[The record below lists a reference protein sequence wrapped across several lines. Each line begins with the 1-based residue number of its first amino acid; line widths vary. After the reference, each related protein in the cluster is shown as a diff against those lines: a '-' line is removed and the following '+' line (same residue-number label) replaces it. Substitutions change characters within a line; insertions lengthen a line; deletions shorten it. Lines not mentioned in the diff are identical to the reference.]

1 MILAARHAAETAAA
15 STSCPQRADDLSPLL
30 MTCNAAEAQTTAST
44 SPLRTTGTATAQRNA
59 SKSPLRTTSN
69 TTADQAPEDIAAGV
83 LPSAQSAG
91 PRQQQQQQQQQQKH
105 QPGGCKPEGT
115 ASDAPPTAHCSPRQ
129 QQQSEKTATAVMGSQ
144 EAEEEASPPRDRR
157 NCSRCPLPPRAVP
170 RVCFRVAAI
179 VCFRSE
185 QGFVHVELRAHG
197 VLCSYPGMGEAA
209 LWQYIPEARPRSF
222 VFFFSLYSNTYSTS
236 ICCTASAVAVH
247 APPTFFS
254 ILPVHIISPFS
265 GDTLSPYSPVVCP
278 TG

>member
-1 MILAARHAAETAAA
+1 MSSLASPVHDTPPLHSCQCKVKAYFIMILAARHAAETAAA

-144 EAEEEASPPRDRR
+144 EAEEEASPPAT
-157 NCSRCPLPPRAVP
+157 AVTVP
-170 RVCFRVAAI
+170 AVLFHPVQSQES
-179 VCFRSE
+179 VSE
-185 QGFVHVELRAHG
+185 LLQLSVSEASKA
-197 VLCSYPGMGEAA
+197 LC
-209 LWQYIPEARPRSF
+209 
-222 VFFFSLYSNTYSTS
+222 T
-236 ICCTASAVAVH
+236 
-247 APPTFFS
+247 
-254 ILPVHIISPFS
+254 
-265 GDTLSPYSPVVCP
+265 
-278 TG
+278 